1 MTKTA
6 LPQIADAAQVDLF
19 GAPLLPGLSRAADFL
34 STDEET
40 ALIARIEA
48 AELTPFRFQQW
59 EGKRLTRSY
68 GWHYDFEASAF
79 SRTEPLPKWLRLI
92 ADRAADFA
100 NIPRDAIAQALLIS
114 YGPGAG
120 IGWHRDRPVF
130 EHVIGISLGAAATMR
145 FRRRQGE
152 KFARFALPLGPRSIY
167 HLKDEV
173 RTDWEHSIAAMEVP
187 RWSITFRTLR
197 DRYGP

>member
-1 MTKTA
+1 MRH
-6 LPQIADAAQVDLF
+6 AQDDLF
-19 GAPLLPGLSRAADFL
+19 GTPLLPGLSAAPDFL
-34 STDEET
+34 TPEEED

-79 SRTEPLPKWLRLI
+79 SRTEPLPPWLLAI
-92 ADRAADFA
+92 AERAARFA
-100 NIPRDAIAQALLIS
+100 NLPPRSVAQALLIS

-145 FRRRQGE
+145 FRRRSGE
-152 KFARFALPLGPRSIY
+152 KIERFALPLAPRSIY
-167 HLKDEV
+167 HLEGEA
-173 RTDWEHSIAAMEVP
+173 RANWQHSIAAMEEP
-187 RWSITFRTLR
+187 RWSITLRTLR

>member
-6 LPQIADAAQVDLF
+6 LPQSAEPAQVDLF
-19 GAPLLPGLSRAADFL
+19 GAREAGKQRRAADFL

-130 EHVIGISLGAAATMR
+130 EHVIGISLGAPATMR

-152 KFARFALPLGPRSIY
+152 KFARVALPLAPRAIY

>member
-19 GAPLLPGLSRAADFL
+19 GAPLLSGLSSAADFL
-34 STDEET
+34 SATEET

-79 SRTEPLPKWLRLI
+79 SRTEPLPKWLRPI

-120 IGWHRDRPVF
+120 IGWHRDRGRCSSMSSASRSAP
-130 EHVIGISLGAAATMR
+130 
-145 FRRRQGE
+145 RRRCA
-152 KFARFALPLGPRSIY
+152 FAAGKARNSRASRCRSRRARSI
-167 HLKDEV
+167 
-173 RTDWEHSIAAMEVP
+173 I
-187 RWSITFRTLR
+187 
-197 DRYGP
+197 

>member
-1 MTKTA
+1 MTNSA
-6 LPQIADAAQVDLF
+6 LPPAAAPAQVDLF
-19 GAPLLPGLSRAADFL
+19 GAPLLPGLSSAPDFL
-34 STDEET
+34 GESEE
-40 ALIARIEA
+40 AQLIARIEA

-79 SRTEPLPKWLRLI
+79 SRTEPLPAWLRPI

-100 NIPRDAIAQALLIS
+100 GIARDAIAQALLIS

-130 EHVIGISLGAAATMR
+130 EHVIGISLGAPATMR
-145 FRRRQGE
+145 FRRRKAE
-152 KFARFALPLGPRSIY
+152 KFERFALPLAPRSIY
-167 HLKDEV
+167 HLSGEV
-173 RTDWEHSIAAMEVP
+173 RSEWEHSIAAMDVP
-187 RWSITFRTLR
+187 RWSITFRTLP

>member
-1 MTKTA
+1 MSGGKTISGV
-6 LPQIADAAQVDLF
+6 QDDLL
-19 GAPLLPGLSRAADFL
+19 GTALLPGLAAAPEFL
-34 STDEET
+34 TPEEEQS
-40 ALIARIEA
+40 LIARIEA

-68 GWHYDFEASAF
+68 GWHYDFEAGAF
-79 SRTEPLPKWLRLI
+79 SRAEPLPPWLRAI
-92 ADRAADFA
+92 AGRAAGFA
-100 NIPRDAIAQALLIS
+100 GIAPANIAQALLIS

-145 FRRRQGE
+145 FRRRSGE
-152 KFARFALPLGPRSIY
+152 KFERFALPLAPRSIY
-167 HLKDEV
+167 HLDGEA
-173 RTDWEHSIAAMEVP
+173 RADWEHSIAAMEEP
-187 RWSITFRTLR
+187 RWTITLRTLR